1 MTCSVDNIHTS
12 IMFNIQTKQQYAWE
26 CIYPEMRR
34 KKNTA
39 RNSDTGKNCAPHYD
53 YVDDDDTRY
62 KQAGPLLP

>member
-1 MTCSVDNIHTS
+1 MYISRDE
-12 IMFNIQTKQQYAWE
+12 KK
-26 CIYPEMRR
+26 